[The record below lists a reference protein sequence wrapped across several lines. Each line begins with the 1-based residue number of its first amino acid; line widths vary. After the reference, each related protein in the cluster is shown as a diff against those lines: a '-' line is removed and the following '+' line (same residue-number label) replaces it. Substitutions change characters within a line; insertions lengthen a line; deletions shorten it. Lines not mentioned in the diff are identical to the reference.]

1 MSCVPLVIYGAG
13 GHARVVL
20 DIFSCLSVS
29 VSALVDENPRIGIV
43 DGLPVLL
50 ASDAAWLDMARFEF
64 VIAVGDNR
72 ARALLFELQL
82 KRGGTPRTAIH
93 PRSVVSRNA
102 SIGPGTVV
110 MAGAIVNPGARIGAN
125 CILNT
130 GCSVDHDCVVGD
142 HAHLCPGVRLAGT
155 VRVGERTMLGTG
167 SCVTPGRTIGFGTLV
182 GAGSVVV
189 RDLPSNC
196 SAYGNPAR
204 VQRFLTTP
212 IA

>member
-1 MSCVPLVIYGAG
+1 MFPTIIFGAG

-20 DIFSCLSVS
+20 DTLCCAGVS
-29 VSALVDENPRIGIV
+29 VLAFLDEHRRV
-43 DGLPVLL
+43 ESLDGVPVLGTEDPVWVGTARFQFVVAIGDNQVRASIFERL
-50 ASDAAWLDMARFEF
+50 AS
-64 VIAVGDNR
+64 
-72 ARALLFELQL
+72 
-82 KRGGTPRTAIH
+82 RGGTPLTALH
-93 PRSVVSRNA
+93 PSAVVSRRA

-110 MAGAIVNPGARIGAN
+110 MAGAVVNPGARIGSN

-155 VRVGERTMLGTG
+155 VRIGEHTMLGIG
-167 SCVTPGRTIGFGTLV
+167 SCVTPGRTIGSGTLV

>member
-1 MSCVPLVIYGAG
+1 MFRIIIFGAG
-13 GHARVVL
+13 GHARVVSEL
-20 DIFSCLSVS
+20 ISCTGASIFGF
-29 VSALVDENPRIGIV
+29 VDETPACRTL
-43 DGLPVLL
+43 DGRPVLDAQDPVWLTL
-50 ASDAAWLDMARFEF
+50 ADFQF
-64 VIAVGDNR
+64 VVAIGDNQVR
-72 ARALLFELQL
+72 ASIFRRLLGRGGRAL
-82 KRGGTPRTAIH
+82 TAIH
-93 PRSVVSRNA
+93 PQATVSSRA

-110 MAGAIVNPGARIGAN
+110 MAGAIVNPGARIGSN

-155 VRVGERTMLGTG
+155 VRIGEHTMLGTG
-167 SCVTPGRTIGFGTLV
+167 SCVTPGRTIGSGTLV

>member
-1 MSCVPLVIYGAG
+1 MVAPTFIYGAG

-20 DIFSCLSVS
+20 DALRWSGVS
-29 VSALVDENPRIGIV
+29 ICGCVDEHRRV
-43 DGLPVLL
+43 ETLDGLPVLDAQDPVWLTL
-50 ASDAAWLDMARFEF
+50 ADFQF
-64 VIAVGDNR
+64 VVAIGDNQVR
-72 ARALLFELQL
+72 ASIFRRLLGRGGRAL
-82 KRGGTPRTAIH
+82 TAIH
-93 PRSVVSRNA
+93 PKATVSNRA

-110 MAGAIVNPGARIGAN
+110 MAGAIVNPGARIGSN

-130 GCSVDHDCVVGD
+130 GCSVDHDCLIGD

-155 VRVGERTMLGTG
+155 VRIGEHTLLGTG
-167 SCVTPGRTIGFGTLV
+167 SCVIPGRTIGSGTLV

-196 SAYGNPAR
+196 SAHGNPAR